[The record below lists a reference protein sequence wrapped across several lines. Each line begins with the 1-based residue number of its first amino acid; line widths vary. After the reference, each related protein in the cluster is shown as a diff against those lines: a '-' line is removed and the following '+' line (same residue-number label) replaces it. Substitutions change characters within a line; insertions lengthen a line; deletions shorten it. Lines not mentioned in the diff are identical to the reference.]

1 LPKCIDYS
9 GVKSSHSANKKTK
22 FWIQQRSKVEPKA
35 LWSGSTGLSG
45 VHRTVSGAPPDS
57 VRCTRGL
64 QLELATFGNFPGR
77 RAIIHRTVRC
87 TPDSVRCAKEERPQ
101 ELASFGKRQR
111 LVRYNS
117 PDCPVCTGL
126 SGEPPE
132 QRLVGA
138 NGYLRR
144 IKCAR
149 SVRRSQARPYWHTG
163 QQTVLVR
170 CAPDT
175 QAGPHVRSSNG

>member
-1 LPKCIDYS
+1 LPKCIDYT
-9 GVKSSHSANKKTK
+9 GVKGSHSANKNTK

-45 VHRTVSGAPPDS
+45 VHQTVSGAPEDS
-57 VRCTRGL
+57 NSNSPPSGISRG
-64 QLELATFGNFPGR
+64 T

-87 TPDSVRCAKEERPQ
+87 TPDSVRCAKEEQPQ
-101 ELASFGKRQR
+101 ELASFGNRQR

-126 SGEPPE
+126 SGATPE

-149 SVRRSQARPYWHTG
+149 SARRSQARPYWHTG
-163 QQTVLVR
+163 QQTVHVR
-170 CAPDT
+170 CAPDI
-175 QAGPHVRSSNG
+175 QAGPQVRSSNG